1 MSVTDLKLEII
12 KKLTEMD
19 DELVLGEVYRMLV
32 AESEIEEIYKL
43 TDDERDAINAGLKD
57 VETGR
62 LYSSEKA
69 MQIVKEWLKK

>member
-43 TDDERDAINAGLKD
+43 TDDERDAINAGLKG

>member
-1 MSVTDLKLEII
+1 MTDLKLEII